1 MNFDTRIVLDIFNL
15 DSKLKEDVQTI
26 IKEEELF
33 SDIIGKVDSDYFLDS
48 VAPLIKDKL
57 KQYMKRDIKNL
68 DLPFI
73 KSLINITNVDYRI
86 IIDDVSE
93 S

>member
-1 MNFDTRIVLDIFNL
+1 MNFDTRLILDIFIL
-15 DSKLKEDVQTI
+15 DSKLKEDIQNIV
-26 IKEEELF
+26 EEEQLF
-33 SDIIGKVDSDYFLDS
+33 SDIIGRVDSDYFLDS

-57 KQYMKRDIKNL
+57 KQYVKRDIKKL
-68 DLPFI
+68 DIPFV

-86 IIDDVSE
+86 IIDNVSE